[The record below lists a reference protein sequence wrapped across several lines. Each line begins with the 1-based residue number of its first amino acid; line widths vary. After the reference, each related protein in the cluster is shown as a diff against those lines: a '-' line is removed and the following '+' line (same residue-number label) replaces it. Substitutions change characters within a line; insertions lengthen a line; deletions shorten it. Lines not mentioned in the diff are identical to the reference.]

1 VANSHGLFSKL
12 SQGPASIVFHAE
24 TLFAGAEKLN
34 FQGIIALNLT
44 PTPDE
49 ADMNS

>member
-1 VANSHGLFSKL
+1 MHAQQQL
-12 SQGPASIVFHAE
+12 GPADVIFQRE
-24 TLFAGAEKLN
+24 TTFAGAEKLN
-34 FQGIIALNLT
+34 FQGIITLKQKF